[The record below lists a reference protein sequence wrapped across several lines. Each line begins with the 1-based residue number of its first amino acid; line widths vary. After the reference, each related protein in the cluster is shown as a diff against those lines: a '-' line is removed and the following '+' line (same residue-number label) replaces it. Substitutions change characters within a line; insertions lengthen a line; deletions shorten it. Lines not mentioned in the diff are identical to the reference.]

1 MNRNSALLSLASV
14 AIVLSVGSEIARAQH
29 LDVLSQQVN
38 GQIVTGTGDFD
49 HDQWTLGE
57 RVYHR
62 DLGPAPASNPT
73 LLQNNNPGFSSIGD
87 GSPDMPAGAQALLPG
102 AVLSWDFLLMK
113 INGRSQNLFYWN
125 GQDSDGVPGFTPSD
139 VQFGPIPTPDYRL
152 TLLDFNNGIHSVDGT
167 NSIVPGGKIAKTA
180 ADGFIHQ
187 HLFFS
192 LQDNDGNSSTLPV
205 DGLYLIAIRL
215 KLPGLTDS
223 LPVFVVFGTPGSSLS
238 AEDDAAVPWVEQ
250 QLNIAGDYNQNG
262 VVDAADYV
270 LWRKTL
276 NSSASPQGSG
286 ADGNGDGTVN
296 AGDYTFWR
304 QNFSHA
310 SQIIVN
316 TGSGSGSS
324 ENLGSSTVPE
334 PNTVKMLVF
343 CAATLVLGARTGR
356 GVRFAQSS
364 GSSEEHRKEP
374 GADADLLGKCHQLV
388 GA

>member
-1 MNRNSALLSLASV
+1 MIRKSALLSLASV
-14 AIVLSVGSEIARAQH
+14 AIALSVGLGTARALH
-29 LDVLSQQVN
+29 LDVLSEQVN

-57 RVYHR
+57 RVFHR

-73 LLQNNNPGFSSIGD
+73 LLQNNNPGFNSIGD

-102 AVLSWDFLLMK
+102 AILSWDFLPMT

-125 GQDSDGVPGFTPSD
+125 GQDSDGVPGFTPAD
-139 VQFGPIPTPDYRL
+139 VQFGPIPTPAYRL
-152 TLLDFNNGIHSVDGT
+152 TLLDFNSGIHSVDGT
-167 NSIVPGGKIAKTA
+167 NTIVPGGKIATTGP
-180 ADGFIHQ
+180 DGSMHQ

-192 LQDNDGNSSTLPV
+192 LQDNDGDSSTLPV
-205 DGLYLIAIRL
+205 DGLYLIAMRL
-215 KLPGLTDS
+215 KLPGLANS
-223 LPVFVVFGTPGSSLS
+223 LPVFMVFGTPGSSIS

-250 QLNIAGDYNQNG
+250 QLNIPGDYNQNG

-304 QNFSHA
+304 QNFGRA

-324 ENLGSSTVPE
+324 GSLGSGAVPE
-334 PNTVKMLVF
+334 PASVWLLLLGSVAALGRIRRRNTIGEF
-343 CAATLVLGARTGR
+343 
-356 GVRFAQSS
+356 SS
-364 GSSEEHRKEP
+364 GFMGS
-374 GADADLLGKCHQLV
+374 
-388 GA
+388 